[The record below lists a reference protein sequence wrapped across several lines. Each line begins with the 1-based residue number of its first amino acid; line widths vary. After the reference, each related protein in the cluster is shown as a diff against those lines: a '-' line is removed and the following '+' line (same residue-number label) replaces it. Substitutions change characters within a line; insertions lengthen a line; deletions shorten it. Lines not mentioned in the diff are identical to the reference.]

1 MTVWYTSD
9 LHLGHENIIK
19 YSNRPFKSVSDMNEA
34 LIENF
39 NSRVGAHDVVYIL
52 GDVAL
57 GPKSEW
63 EAIFSRLNGYKIL
76 VVGNHEAIFMGN
88 KDKYIAKYKHLYD
101 SFDEIYNNL
110 SGHWLSDGTIVNLS
124 HYPYDGDHT
133 DEDRYS
139 EYRLPDRGRVLIHGH
154 VHREYHGTDE
164 DERDRVA
171 VTKSKRGSLQIHVGM
186 DNWDYKP
193 VSEDRII
200 EILEKH

>member
-1 MTVWYTSD
+1 MRHFTSD
-9 LHLGHENIIK
+9 THFSHRNIIE
-19 YSNRPFKSVSDMNEA
+19 YSNRPFADTAEMNEMIVKWWNDTVA
-34 LIENF
+34 PGDTVF
-39 NSRVGAHDVVYIL
+39 HL

-57 GPKSEW
+57 GPVAEW
-63 EAIFSRLNGYKIL
+63 DNVLSRLNGYKIL
-76 VVGNHEAIFMGN
+76 VVGNHERIFKGN
-88 KDKYIAKYKHLYD
+88 KPKYQEKFEGYYEQF
-101 SFDEIYNNL
+101 FDEVHHDMRGL
-110 SGHWLSDGTIVNLS
+110 WLDDGTIVDLS

-139 EYRLPDRGRVLIHGH
+139 EYRLEDRGRVLIHGH

-186 DNWDYKP
+186 DNWGYKP